1 MRTDLTSP
9 QRSRAT
15 AGRTTSCR
23 SRQGPPADT
32 CQEHENKGLRWKDY
46 WRSCSCTPADK
57 HRQEP
62 WESWKSPRETSSDW
76 PPPESAEEQ
85 RTMMTMTTMTTM
97 TTKILRDD
105 VVSSGSFGWCSR
117 PREWVAAD
125 LVAFGPALAPSLSR
139 RHRPRGK
146 ESPSPGK
153 RKNREKTSSLKQ
165 KSKKRESSS
174 RRRFVFSF
182 FSLFSLFLFSLL

>member
-1 MRTDLTSP
+1 M
-9 QRSRAT
+9 
-15 AGRTTSCR
+15 
-23 SRQGPPADT
+23 
-32 CQEHENKGLRWKDY
+32 
-46 WRSCSCTPADK
+46 
-57 HRQEP
+57 
-62 WESWKSPRETSSDW
+62 
-76 PPPESAEEQ
+76 
-85 RTMMTMTTMTTM
+85 TMMTMMTTM
-97 TTKILRDD
+97 ILRDD

-153 RKNREKTSSLKQ
+153 RKKREKTSSLKQ

-182 FSLFSLFLFSLL
+182 FSLFSFLFFSFCIFVFLYFFENIEKLIWQPDPHPSSTSI